1 MIVVGDTR
9 FKIDAVSYLMVT
21 YGDHASPG
29 NLPKVTEKKNFSS
42 MMVAW
47 QRVKELL
54 KRFKRLFR

>member
-1 MIVVGDTR
+1 MIVVGDAR

-21 YGDHASPG
+21 YGHHASPG
-29 NLPKVTEKKNFSS
+29 NLPKVIEKRNFSS